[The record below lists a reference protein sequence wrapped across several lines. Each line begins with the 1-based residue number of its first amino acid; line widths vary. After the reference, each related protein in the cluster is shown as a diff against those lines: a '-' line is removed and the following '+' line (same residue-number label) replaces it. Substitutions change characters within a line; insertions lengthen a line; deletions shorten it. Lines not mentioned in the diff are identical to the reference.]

1 MPEFN
6 PASRRDRHYTIAICK
21 GAGLVDETRQIITH
35 WRPGEEVKAFVQRV
49 QAEDLL
55 GRYTAYRARDI
66 ARRVFARRFLIPS
79 DRPARMLKC
88 IVDRGLPRKTFTEML
103 FLFACRADDLLY
115 DFTIQSYWEAGQ
127 RGRTRLTAADALAF
141 FADALSRGYIP
152 RPWSDRVEIRIARGL
167 LGILRDVGLL
177 LGNRR
182 NQQGHE
188 IVPYDMSDEGVACLT
203 RELHD
208 SGVSDSALS
217 QHMDWRLF
225 GLSCEHVH
233 ERLDKLGEERGLLI
247 QRAGSVVSITWR
259 VKSMEELIDVL
270 AR

>member
-1 MPEFN
+1 
-6 PASRRDRHYTIAICK
+6 
-21 GAGLVDETRQIITH
+21 
-35 WRPGEEVKAFVQRV
+35 
-49 QAEDLL
+49 
-55 GRYTAYRARDI
+55 
-66 ARRVFARRFLIPS
+66 
-79 DRPARMLKC
+79 
-88 IVDRGLPRKTFTEML
+88 
-103 FLFACRADDLLY
+103 
-115 DFTIQSYWEAGQ
+115 
-127 RGRTRLTAADALAF
+127 
-141 FADALSRGYIP
+141 
-152 RPWSDRVEIRIARGL
+152 
-167 LGILRDVGLL
+167 LL

-188 IVPYDMSDEGVACLT
+188 IVPYDMSDEGVACLA

-208 SGVSDSALS
+208 SGVSDSTLS

-233 ERLDKLGEERGLLI
+233 ERLDKLREERGQLI